1 VNTAADIS
9 QVTDAARTAARA
21 LANATTQAKN
31 RGLEAIA
38 AALVERSDQILAA
51 NAEDVARGRAEQM
64 SEGLLD
70 RLALTSG
77 RIRGIA
83 EAVRE
88 IAGLPDPI
96 GQVVRGMRT
105 DIGLRVTQER
115 VPLGVVGIIYE
126 ARPNVTIDAAT
137 LAIKAG
143 NAVVLRGGSAAQS
156 SNHVLIEVCRDALA
170 SVGLPAD
177 AITTVDPWGRAG
189 ARAMMRARGAIDAL
203 IPRGGAGLINA
214 VVEESRVPVIETG
227 TGNCH
232 VYVDASADLEAAEA
246 IIMNA
251 KTQRVGVCNAAE
263 TLLVHADIAQRF
275 LVAAVTRLTT
285 AGVTIHADEATR
297 AIVDGQPSIDADMI
311 VDATE
316 VDWETEYLSMDLAVR
331 VVADVDEAIEHIRR
345 YSSGHTEG
353 IVASDIAAVRA
364 FRAGIDAAAIAVNA
378 STRFTDGG
386 QLGLGADQLET
397 IGRTLGADVPACLAG
412 GIALGT
418 GRGDHMSVLR
428 EGEEEGQHYWVMLLS
443 HEGLSTPSVFR
454 EFDRVDAEQAP
465 ALAEPSPE
473 EVAALCAGPE
483 ELRHCLVNDLQAP
496 ALRLRPHPAAAR
508 RPPVV
513 GWAAAPHYASVRE
526 TRPWLRCAD
535 GSVRWF
541 PGA

>member
-1 VNTAADIS
+1 MCHDGPVDTAADIS
-9 QVTDAARTAARA
+9 QVTDAARAAARV
-21 LANATTQAKN
+21 LANATTQVKN

-38 AALVERSDQILAA
+38 AALIERRDQILAA

-70 RLALTSG
+70 RLALTPD

-115 VPLGVVGIIYE
+115 VPLGVIGIIYE
-126 ARPNVTIDAAT
+126 ARPNVTIDAAS
-137 LAIKAG
+137 LALKAG

-156 SNHVLIEVCRDALA
+156 SNRVLIEVCRDALT

-203 IPRGGAGLINA
+203 IPRGGTGLINA

-232 VYVDASADLEAAEA
+232 VYVDASADLAAAEA

-263 TLLVHADIAQRF
+263 TLLVHADVAQRF
-275 LVAAVTRLTT
+275 LVAAITRLTT

-297 AIVDGQPSIDADMI
+297 AIVDGQPSIDAEMI

-316 VDWETEYLSMDLAVR
+316 ADWETEYLSMDLAVR

-353 IVASDIAAVRA
+353 IVASDVAVVRA
-364 FRAGIDAAAIAVNA
+364 FRSGIDAAAIAVNA

-386 QLGLGADQLET
+386 QLGLGAEVGISTQKLHAR
-397 IGRTLGADVPACLAG
+397 GPMGLAELTTTTW
-412 GIALGT
+412 IY
-418 GRGDHMSVLR
+418 
-428 EGEEEGQHYWVMLLS
+428 EGEG
-443 HEGLSTPSVFR
+443 TI
-454 EFDRVDAEQAP
+454 
-465 ALAEPSPE
+465 
-473 EVAALCAGPE
+473 
-483 ELRHCLVNDLQAP
+483 
-496 ALRLRPHPAAAR
+496 RP
-508 RPPVV
+508 
-513 GWAAAPHYASVRE
+513 
-526 TRPWLRCAD
+526 
-535 GSVRWF
+535 
-541 PGA
+541 